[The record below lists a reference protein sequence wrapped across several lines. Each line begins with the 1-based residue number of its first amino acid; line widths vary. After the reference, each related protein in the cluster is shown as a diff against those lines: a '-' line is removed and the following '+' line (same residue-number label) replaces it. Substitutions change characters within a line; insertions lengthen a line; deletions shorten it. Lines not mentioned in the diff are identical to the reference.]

1 MSEDQLSRSLVKVDS
16 AAIVLL
22 LWDEV
27 ENLWRGKVLK
37 YL

>member
-1 MSEDQLSRSLVKVDS
+1 MSEDQLSRSLVKVDK